1 MTLQMNSKDIIIYH
15 FSAQNYSSYTFSIG
29 ESFYTFSIGD
39 NMMIRS
45 SYRSGHRR
53 KCRRCSLGTHCP
65 KYRGPGRRTPH
76 LDSQNFPRP
85 GPGNRNSDRTRT
97 FLVCSCNNI
106 KKKPYLLPSCFIL
119 NILKLLNIKQL
130 K

>member
-1 MTLQMNSKDIIIYH
+1 MTHYDSSNEFKIYYYLSFPCDCFHTFNIVDII
-15 FSAQNYSSYTFSIG
+15 
-29 ESFYTFSIGD
+29 D
-39 NMMIRS
+39 DLRS

-53 KCRRCSLGTHCP
+53 KCRRCTLGTHCP

-76 LDSQNFPRP
+76 LDSQNSPRP

-106 KKKPYLLPSCFIL
+106 KEKKSYLLPRFIL